1 MRSSVSDDF
10 RVGNYETGWKD
21 GCVVP
26 DSSPASFSC
35 FFLLFNTVLTFSL
48 LQFCSYQFSL
58 QIKKGFFFHVSP
70 VPRSSNE
77 WILIILGLGKPKHE
91 NRELKV
97 IPGYTVTACLM
108 ETGGGVGVSQW
119 LWGTQCLSLAL
130 SIVDAFTMAVEI
142 CSHNTEHQKSL
153 LFSVPPHV
161 GLCPSVSHKY
171 PWSVGPFAE
180 WPPILCS
187 LHSTL
192 VLASLPPS

>member
-1 MRSSVSDDF
+1 M
-10 RVGNYETGWKD
+10 
-21 GCVVP
+21 
-26 DSSPASFSC
+26 
-35 FFLLFNTVLTFSL
+35 
-48 LQFCSYQFSL
+48 
-58 QIKKGFFFHVSP
+58 
-70 VPRSSNE
+70 PRSSNE
-77 WILIILGLGKPKHE
+77 WILIILGLGKSKQE

-130 SIVDAFTMAVEI
+130 SIVDVFTVAVEI

-171 PWSVGPFAE
+171 PWSMGPFVE
-180 WPPILCS
+180 WPPILRS
-187 LHSTL
+187 LCTPPLDSPHSSALLDPFFFSGSHSPFYSTCTL
-192 VLASLPPS
+192 KLKLRLFTKDQYKN